1 VTGGVTSITTPSGT
15 INYAYDPATGNHV
28 ETWTDSNQTLY
39 GYNALGQLSTVT
51 VTELNGTNLAT
62 PQVTTY
68 TDDYN
73 GNLKTVAQ
81 ADGVTTTFTFDKLN
95 RLTTEV
101 ATGSTGAVVASYVYT
116 LASDGSRLT
125 VLEHQEETN
134 GTFSD
139 VQVSYEYDGDGQLT
153 REFDDA
159 SSGTSA
165 SGQPIFSTT
174 GVPDSAGDFCDS
186 YTYDLASNRL
196 SKTHVTTAG
205 TETTSN
211 TYNADDQLTKSVDS
225 VSGMSTYAY
234 DPNGSQTNDGA
245 HKYVY
250 DLRNRLVEVTDE
262 SNNAIASYTYDDA
275 GNRVS
280 ETTGGSGGATTFYVI
295 DANNP
300 SGYPKPIEQWVSA
313 TGSRADATLVVSYIL
328 GSAVIG
334 QADSSGAVSYLLT
347 DRHGSTRALLSS
359 SGVVMKTFNYDAYGN
374 AVGFDPATAGTAW
387 LFGGDGMYDAPSGLT
402 FHGSGRQTDSETGL
416 FVEAD
421 PPGHGSKNDPITLHK
436 YLYAGA
442 DPINSWDPSGHD
454 LTETL
459 IVTGLIGAIAG
470 IAFNGIGNYSQ
481 GLPFF
486 KNAIYAGSLGA
497 VLAPLSV
504 LFPPVGIALAGLGI
518 AGSSANA
525 YSVLTNPNSSLGQ
538 DGAAVFLVLASA
550 WGGRASISRFQQ
562 EGWYAPLGP
571 KLPTASPITLSS
583 KSTLAELLPQLN
595 DDALI
600 HLSPTQPENLVGGGI
615 RPGSYWARF
624 GDVKNYSFEDFQTDV
639 IGPAARGSTNE
650 ARTIYVARPGSGA
663 FTKQPSGWVSGLPEY
678 TNDNVFAP
686 DLDVILN
693 LP

>member
-1 VTGGVTSITTPSGT
+1 MDQTFSASGSVLATDTETKTFDPVTGGVTSITTPSGT

-81 ADGVTTTFTFDKLN
+81 ADGVTTTYTFDKLN

-116 LASDGSRLT
+116 LASDGSRLS

-139 VQVSYEYDGDGQLT
+139 VQVSYEYDGDGRLT

-186 YTYDLASNRL
+186 YTYDLASNRV

-205 TETTSN
+205 TETTTN

-225 VSGMSTYAY
+225 VSGTSTYAY

-250 DLRNRLVEVTDE
+250 DQRNRLVEVTDE
-262 SNNAIASYTYDDA
+262 SNNAIASYTDDDA

-280 ETTGGSGGATTFYVI
+280 ETTGGSGGTTTFYVI

-334 QADSSGAVSYLLT
+334 QADSSGTVSYLLT
-347 DRHGSTRALLSS
+347 DGHGSTRALLSS

-421 PPGHGSKNDPITLHK
+421 PPGHGSNDDPISLHK
-436 YLYAGA
+436 YLYANA
-442 DPINSWDPSGHD
+442 DPTNMDDPSGHD
-454 LTETL
+454 GE
-459 IVTGLIGAIAG
+459 
-470 IAFNGIGNYSQ
+470 
-481 GLPFF
+481 
-486 KNAIYAGSLGA
+486 
-497 VLAPLSV
+497 
-504 LFPPVGIALAGLGI
+504 
-518 AGSSANA
+518 
-525 YSVLTNPNSSLGQ
+525 
-538 DGAAVFLVLASA
+538 
-550 WGGRASISRFQQ
+550 
-562 EGWYAPLGP
+562 
-571 KLPTASPITLSS
+571 
-583 KSTLAELLPQLN
+583 LAELEISETIGETI
-595 DDALI
+595 DADSDVATEEAGKRAASGDIYNVYLGVEPGTK
-600 HLSPTQPENLVGGGI
+600 SGGGGI
-615 RPGSYWARF
+615 ASGGILPHAFIYVDNRF
-624 GDVKNYSFEDFQTDV
+624 THSGMAYDVGGTGVFVDETTLSDVKARPSILLYVTEFNLPQYVTWTAETYVLSTVAGNLSKLDESGLIAAASTVHFPFSSSIISFLNPNTVNCYKFTAVAAFSAWV
-639 IGPAARGSTNE
+639 IG
-650 ARTIYVARPGSGA
+650 
-663 FTKQPSGWVSGLPEY
+663 L
-678 TNDNVFAP
+678 
-686 DLDVILN
+686 
-693 LP
+693 